1 MLDSLD
7 RIVRPAGAL
16 LFSEGDAGSVAYM
29 ITRGRIEIFLARN
42 CDRIVLA
49 TRGPGEIVG
58 EMAIIDGG
66 PRSASALVV
75 ADCEL
80 VPITTEQLQYR
91 IAQTDPILRMCLSVA
106 ITRCREMVGIIENDG
121 SPAPSSPTGHL
132 PYEYSGALSK
142 LSFESELRRAIAND
156 ELELFFQPIV
166 RLPARRLAGFEALAR
181 WRHPT
186 RGLLL
191 PAVFIPCAEA
201 SGIIVD
207 ITEWCLAEVGRIFP
221 QIMTAAL
228 SNLEEVDALFMS
240 INISGHDLER
250 DSFAGSVAAMLASSG
265 IAPESIKLE
274 ITESV
279 LMKSP
284 EKSVAALE
292 ACRRLGVS
300 VAIDDFGTGYS
311 SLSCLSTLPVTT
323 IKIDRSF
330 VSTMNART
338 CSRKIIGMILGL
350 ADTLAVPVI
359 VEGVESQHD
368 ERLLADMGC
377 DFAQGYLYGKPAPL
391 ADTLSLT
398 RCWRMQSGVK
408 PARPRFRV
416 ISNPIAK

>member
-7 RIVRPAGAL
+7 RIVRPAGAM
-16 LFSEGDAGSVAYM
+16 LFAEGDSGSIAYM

-42 CDRIVLA
+42 GDRIVLA

-66 PRSASALVV
+66 ARSASALVV

-80 VPITTEQLQYR
+80 VPITAEQLRYR
-91 IAQTDPILRMCLSVA
+91 ISQADPILRMCLNVA
-106 ITRCREMVGIIENDG
+106 ITRCREMVEIIENDDL
-121 SPAPSSPTGHL
+121 PPPSSAGHP
-132 PYEYSGALSK
+132 PYEFSGALSK
-142 LSFESELRRAIAND
+142 LSFESELRRAVAND

-166 RLPARRLAGFEALAR
+166 RLPTRRLAGFEALAR

-191 PAVFIPCAEA
+191 PDMFIPCAEA

-207 ITEWCLAEVGRIFP
+207 ITEWGLAEIGRIFP
-221 QIMTAAL
+221 RIMSAAV
-228 SNLEEVDALFMS
+228 SNPEGVDPLFMS
-240 INISGHDLER
+240 INVSAHDLER
-250 DSFAGSVAAMLASSG
+250 ESFASSVAAMLGSSG
-265 IAPESIKLE
+265 VAPESIKLE

-279 LMKSP
+279 LMRSP
-284 EKSVAALE
+284 ERSIASLE

-300 VAIDDFGTGYS
+300 VALDDFGTGYS
-311 SLSCLSTLPVTT
+311 SLSCLGALPVTT
-323 IKIDRSF
+323 IKIDKGF
-330 VSTMNART
+330 VRTMNDRT

-359 VEGVESQHD
+359 VEGVESQRD

-377 DFAQGYLYGKPAPL
+377 DFAQGFLYGRPGPL
-391 ADTLSLT
+391 TDTLSST
-398 RCWRMQSGVK
+398 RTWTAQRDGK